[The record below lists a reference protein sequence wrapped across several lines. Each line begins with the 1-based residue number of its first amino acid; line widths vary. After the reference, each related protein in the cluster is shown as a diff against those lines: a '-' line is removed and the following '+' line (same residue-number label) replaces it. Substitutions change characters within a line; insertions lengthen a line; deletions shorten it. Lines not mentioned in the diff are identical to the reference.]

1 MITKKQLNNV
11 IKIIVSHYKPQKI
24 ILFGSF
30 ADGSQTKESDV
41 DLLIIKDDNLPKIKR
56 NRIVRSLLKDLI
68 IPVDIIVKTNE
79 EYELYKEIIGT
90 VVYAAHKYGKVVYG

>member
-79 EYELYKEIIGT
+79 EYEMYKEIIGT